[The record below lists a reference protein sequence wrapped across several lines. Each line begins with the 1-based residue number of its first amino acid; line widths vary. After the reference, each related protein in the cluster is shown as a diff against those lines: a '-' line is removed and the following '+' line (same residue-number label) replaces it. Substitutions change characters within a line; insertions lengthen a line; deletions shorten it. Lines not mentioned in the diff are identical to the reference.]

1 MAEWD
6 WMWTSADYFYVPKR
20 MSESELTHMNKQIS
34 KIQLLLTDV
43 NSEILHTS
51 FDDFE
56 FLVRA
61 VDILYSK
68 TKTLHNSLFKKV
80 ENEVYNPP
88 K

>member
-6 WMWTSADYFYVPKR
+6 WMWTPTNYFYVSNR
-20 MSESELTHMNKQIS
+20 MSESELSHMSKQIGR
-34 KIQLLLTDV
+34 IQLLLTDV
-43 NSEILHTS
+43 NSEIFHTS

-68 TKTLHNSLFKKV
+68 TKALHNNLFKKV